1 MAATADRDGAAVTS
15 DVETGQAAVLGAPGS
30 SGAQEKVEHSQP
42 MDSAPAKRNK
52 LQSVLLMTSLCTAVF
67 LSALDQTIVSTA
79 LPTIANYF
87 ESASGYVWVGSAF
100 LLAQAVVAPSWGKLS
115 DIWGRKVIL
124 LIAVAIFFLGSA
136 LAATA
141 INLTMLLVGRAVQG
155 TASGGLLSL
164 VSIVVGD
171 LYSPRARGKYYG
183 IIGMVWA
190 VAFTLGPLI
199 GGAFTRGVSWRW
211 CFYINCK
218 SQAIIPSSSSKDL
231 LTMLC
236 PVPTSGLSFAIIA
249 FLLKLETPKTPL
261 LAGIKAIDWTGS
273 IALMGGALMLLLGL
287 QFGDTVYPWD
297 SATVI
302 CLIVFGCLTLC
313 AFVAV
318 ERYVARYPI
327 LPVHLYAN
335 VSNAAIFT
343 VNLLHGIVFTQSIYF
358 LPLYCQSVL
367 GAEPLLSGVLL
378 LPLAVSMSVALVG
391 AGTYLKRT
399 GRYLDCIWL
408 GFALLTLG
416 VGLLYDLPASTS
428 WPRLIMYQIIAGFG
442 IGLNYQ
448 PPLVALQSSVPAQ
461 DNAAVTSSFGLVRSV
476 SSAVGIVVGSAAFAN
491 KMNAEQNNLV
501 DVLGPVNATLFTGS
515 NAQANVLLAN
525 AMPSGPQQTAVREA
539 YWQAL
544 RVIWI
549 VAVSFSGLAL
559 LACLLIR
566 NKKLETTHVVVKTG
580 LEGEEERRR
589 IALQHRAGKVAP
601 DAGATAA

>member
-1 MAATADRDGAAVTS
+1 MAAGTESDGAVVTS
-15 DVETGQAAVLGAPGS
+15 DVETGQTAVLDASGS
-30 SGAQEKVEHSQP
+30 SGAQEKAEHSP
-42 MDSAPAKRNK
+42 AADSTAPAKRNK

-79 LPTIANYF
+79 LPTIADYF
-87 ESASGYVWVGSAF
+87 GSASGYVWVGSAF

-115 DIWGRKVIL
+115 DIWGRKIIL
-124 LIAVAIFFLGSA
+124 LIAVGVFFLGSA

-141 INLTMLLVGRAVQG
+141 VSLTMLLVGRAVQG
-155 TASGGLLSL
+155 SASGGLLSL

-190 VAFTLGPLI
+190 IAFTLGPLI

-211 CFYINCK
+211 CFYIN
-218 SQAIIPSSSSKDL
+218 L
-231 LTMLC
+231 
-236 PVPTSGLSFAIIA
+236 PTSGLSFAIIA
-249 FLLKLETPKTPL
+249 FLLKLETPKTPF
-261 LAGIKAIDWTGS
+261 LAGMRAIDWAGTATL
-273 IALMGGALMLLLGL
+273 IGGALMLLLGL
-287 QFGDTVYPWD
+287 QFGDTAYPWG
-297 SATVI
+297 SATVV

-327 LPVHLYAN
+327 LPVHLYAS
-335 VSNAAIFT
+335 VSNAAILV

-358 LPLYCQSVL
+358 LPLYCQSIL
-367 GAEPLLSGVLL
+367 GADPLLSGVLL

-391 AGTYLKRT
+391 AGTYLTRT

-408 GFALLTLG
+408 GFVLLTLG
-416 VGLLYDLPASTS
+416 AGLMYDLPASTS

-461 DNAAVTSSFGLVRSV
+461 DNAAVTSSFGLVRSM

-491 KMNAEQNNLV
+491 KMNAEQTKLV
-501 DVLGPVNATLFTGS
+501 DALGPANATLFTGS

-525 AMPSGPQQTAVREA
+525 AMPSGPQLTAVREA
-539 YWQAL
+539 YWEAL

-549 VAVSFSGLAL
+549 VAVSFSGAAL
-559 LACLLIR
+559 LACVLIR

-580 LEGEEERRR
+580 LAGEEERRR

-601 DAGATAA
+601 QVGETTV